1 MEKNLLGVSTI
12 DVSKLFHHLLHHFQ
26 LVECWHGLLFLANAE
41 GVGAFNLSRIL
52 GRALAALVEH
62 PVESLLSNVFSDEDG

>member
-1 MEKNLLGVSTI
+1 MI
-12 DVSKLFHHLLHHFQ
+12 DVGSAFLDPVDFFFPTGGVLA
-26 LVECWHGLLFLANAE
+26 WILLFLATAE

-62 PVESLLSNVFSDEDG
+62 PVESLLSNVVSDEAG

>member
-1 MEKNLLGVSTI
+1 LAWT
-12 DVSKLFHHLLHHFQ
+12 
-26 LVECWHGLLFLANAE
+26 LLFLANAE

-62 PVESLLSNVFSDEDG
+62 PVESLLSSVVSDEDG